1 MRRNRTPRTYIWP
14 EQLGGGCLFIELGAG
29 SLFWQS
35 APDQGNKRMG
45 LGKKGK
51 SILLE
56 EAERVN
62 AMELTEERQ
71 RKIRPGNL
79 FRRPPGELG
88 CWLECSAS
96 QGAWLP
102 SLQQGSALSLPCWS
116 RVSVE
121 AAVLPLLLPRRPA
134 PASSGLSS
142 CLALTLSF
150 VCGCPGS
157 FLPFVSHSEH
167 IGGFCRVCSPPSD
180 IGY

>member
-14 EQLGGGCLFIELGAG
+14 EQLGGGCLFIELGTG
-29 SLFWQS
+29 SLFRQS

-79 FRRPPGELG
+79 FRRPPENWAAGWNVVHLKELG
-88 CWLECSAS
+88 YHHFSREA
-96 QGAWLP
+96 
-102 SLQQGSALSLPCWS
+102 PCPC
-116 RVSVE
+116 RAGPVSVWRQ
-121 AAVLPLLLPRRPA
+121 LSCLCFYQDDLLLLPQD
-134 PASSGLSS
+134 
-142 CLALTLSF
+142 LALAW
-150 VCGCPGS
+150 P
-157 FLPFVSHSEH
+157 
-167 IGGFCRVCSPPSD
+167 
-180 IGY
+180 